1 MTLSQCDSLFSTLE
15 EIDHSKMEKE
25 AEANGD
31 LGQEVNGGVGGDIVQ
46 SEFVEKR
53 EGRKVHT
60 YTWKPQGDPRALLF
74 LCHGYGELLVPY
86 YNQLAEAGRASGLL
100 VFGHDHVGHG
110 RSGGERVQISDYA
123 DYTDPLLAHCRE
135 MKKTHPN
142 LPLFLIGHSL
152 GGLISLL
159 SVLEAQDL
167 FAGLVLMGP
176 LIHLDPKVAGRFMK
190 SLAAMLSKVWPS
202 FSLAGIDVKMVTSD
216 PEWQKKKTEDPLHYH
231 GGAKARQGHCTI
243 KVLDSLPDRFSQ
255 LTLPYLILHGA
266 NDQICS
272 PSGSEALHK
281 EAGSTDKTLKVIEG
295 ALHNL
300 YAEKEPIRSE
310 AIKDT
315 VDWVL
320 ARM

>member
-1 MTLSQCDSLFSTLE
+1 M
-15 EIDHSKMEKE
+15 E
-25 AEANGD
+25 AESNGKS
-31 LGQEVNGGVGGDIVQ
+31 GEEVKNDIVE
-46 SEFVEKR
+46 SEFTEKR

-60 YTWKPQGDPRALLF
+60 YTWLPAGKPRALLF

-86 YNQLAEAGRASGLL
+86 YNQLAESARGSGILA
-100 VFGHDHVGHG
+100 FGHDHVGHG
-110 RSGGERVQISDYA
+110 RSEGERVQISDYE
-123 DYTDPLLAHCRE
+123 DYTEPLLTHCRE
-135 MKKTHPN
+135 MKEKHPN
-142 LPLFLIGHSL
+142 LPLFLVGHSL

-176 LIHLDPKVAGRFMK
+176 LIHLDPKLAGSFMK
-190 SLAAMLSKVWPS
+190 CLASMLSKVWPS
-202 FSLAGIDVKMVTSD
+202 FSLTGIDVKMVTSD

-231 GGAKARQGHCTI
+231 GGAKARQGHLTI
-243 KVLDSLPDRFSQ
+243 EALDSLPTQFSQ

-266 NDQICS
+266 GDQICS

-281 EAGSTDKTLKVIEG
+281 EASSADKTLKLVEG

-315 VDWVL
+315 VDWVV
-320 ARM
+320 ARI

>member
-1 MTLSQCDSLFSTLE
+1 ME
-15 EIDHSKMEKE
+15 NEKE
-25 AEANGD
+25 AEADGENA
-31 LGQEVNGGVGGDIVQ
+31 QEVTEDAVGDIVH
-46 SEFVEKR
+46 SEFTEKR

-60 YTWKPQGDPRALLF
+60 YTWLPAGEPRALLF

-86 YNQLAEAGRASGLL
+86 YNQLAEAARSSDLL

-110 RSGGERVQISDYA
+110 RSEGERVQISDYA
-123 DYTDPLLAHCRE
+123 DYTEPLLTHCRE
-135 MKKTHPN
+135 MKTKHPD
-142 LPLFLIGHSL
+142 LPLYLMGHSL

-176 LIHLDPKVAGRFMK
+176 LIHLDPKMAGSFMK
-190 SLAAMLSKVWPS
+190 GLAAMLSKVWPS
-202 FSLAGIDVKMVTSD
+202 FSLSGIDVKLVTSD
-216 PEWQKKKTEDPLHYH
+216 PDWQKNKKEDPLHYH
-231 GGAKARQGHCTI
+231 GGAKAQQGHLTI
-243 KVLDSLPDRFSQ
+243 KVLDSLPARFSE

-266 NDQICS
+266 DDQICS

-281 EAGSTDKTLKVIEG
+281 ETRSTDKTLKMIEG

-315 VDWVL
+315 VDWIV
-320 ARM
+320 ARI

>member
-1 MTLSQCDSLFSTLE
+1 MD
-15 EIDHSKMEKE
+15 KE
-25 AEANGD
+25 AEANGKD
-31 LGQEVNGGVGGDIVQ
+31 GQEANGETGRDIVE
-46 SEFVEKR
+46 SEFTEKR

-60 YTWKPQGDPRALLF
+60 YTWLPAGEPRALLF

-86 YNQLAEAGRASGLL
+86 YNQLAEAARASGLL
-100 VFGHDHVGHG
+100 AFGHDHVGHG
-110 RSGGERVQISDYA
+110 KSEGERVQISDYE
-123 DYTDPLLAHCRE
+123 DYTEPLLTHCRE
-135 MKKTHPN
+135 MKEKHPS
-142 LPLFLIGHSL
+142 LPLFLVGHSL

-167 FAGLVLMGP
+167 FAGLVLVGP
-176 LIHLDPKVAGRFMK
+176 LIHLDPKMAGCFLK

-202 FSLAGIDVKMVTSD
+202 FSLTGIDVKLVTSD
-216 PEWQKKKTEDPLHYH
+216 PEWQKKKTEDPLHYN
-231 GGAKARQGHCTI
+231 GGAKARQGHLTI
-243 KVLDSLPDRFSQ
+243 QALDSLPAQFSQ

-281 EAGSTDKTLKVIEG
+281 EASSADKTLKVVEG

-300 YAEKEPIRSE
+300 YAEKESIRNE

-315 VDWVL
+315 VDWVV
-320 ARM
+320 ARI